1 MDFNFNLSP
10 IQDRKISS
18 ALSRA
23 DRSPPQSRK
32 ETFTE
37 ELRQT
42 IDLTEKR
49 VKTAAQRKISAPEL
63 GTLTQQSQ
71 ELILHAFETI
81 KNEDSKSIVAALDE
95 SRFLLRSS
103 LEEFQRGQD
112 EYKQQLEQIKN
123 YRELG
128 TTRRKE
134 NAIPI
139 SLFLQQKRDIQGL
152 ADLRPNSGMNTTYQA
167 YFEALLTHD
176 ANQQQHPS
184 DKGAVIKYIRR
195 RERRKRAETNRKNNE
210 LSSDILQK
218 QTVELIGKMGGI
230 DIKFEHE
237 RQRQNDLI
245 RTNMNERKL
254 RAQNVT
260 ETSEIID
267 RAHEATLARE
277 RVEQKQREKIEAH
290 LSAKRE
296 QLNRTPTNVIHVQS
310 RVNND
315 DDDANENNQLND
327 EQKEE
332 TKTSIQLLNTHND
345 AEESKRPRTPVYGGE
360 TSNEKIANIYI

>member
-152 ADLRPNSGMNTTYQA
+152 ADLRPN
-167 YFEALLTHD
+167 
-176 ANQQQHPS
+176 
-184 DKGAVIKYIRR
+184 
-195 RERRKRAETNRKNNE
+195 
-210 LSSDILQK
+210 
-218 QTVELIGKMGGI
+218 
-230 DIKFEHE
+230 
-237 RQRQNDLI
+237 
-245 RTNMNERKL
+245 
-254 RAQNVT
+254 
-260 ETSEIID
+260 
-267 RAHEATLARE
+267 
-277 RVEQKQREKIEAH
+277 
-290 LSAKRE
+290 
-296 QLNRTPTNVIHVQS
+296 
-310 RVNND
+310 
-315 DDDANENNQLND
+315 
-327 EQKEE
+327 
-332 TKTSIQLLNTHND
+332 
-345 AEESKRPRTPVYGGE
+345 
-360 TSNEKIANIYI
+360 